1 MAGGVGVSVDVV
13 AHEVCYPFLRAGAR
27 DGGGRSPAVRDL
39 VAVGVPARHWGAD
52 ASRGVAEA
60 RKGKMI
66 KAGTQIARFASS
78 AQSTGDV

>member
-13 AHEVCYPFLRAGAR
+13 AHEVCDPFLRAGAR

-39 VAVGVPARHWGAD
+39 VAVGVPAGHWGTNARR
-52 ASRGVAEA
+52 SVAEA

-66 KAGTQIARFASS
+66 KTSTEIA
-78 AQSTGDV
+78 